1 MKKRYTRRF
10 AVMMWLS
17 LIGLLPMMAQVTKPI
32 EIKSME
38 QLQEVLSSPRL
49 RSDAVTDLPITANG
63 ILVDK
68 NVSVNA
74 GSYRMHGGPLIRA
87 EGYTGILLTV
97 KAGGNIAIENTIDGA
112 NIDAQN
118 MPLIQIEKEGILSL
132 EKDGVFKNNKGI
144 EHALCRTL

>member
-1 MKKRYTRRF
+1 M
-10 AVMMWLS
+10 
-17 LIGLLPMMAQVTKPI
+17 P
-32 EIKSME
+32 
-38 QLQEVLSSPRL
+38 
-49 RSDAVTDLPITANG
+49 VTDLPITANG

-118 MPLIQIEKEGILSL
+118 S
-132 EKDGVFKNNKGI
+132 
-144 EHALCRTL
+144 H

>member
-74 GSYRMHGGPLIRA
+74 GSKY
-87 EGYTGILLTV
+87 
-97 KAGGNIAIENTIDGA
+97 AIDPNRERGDIVSRERWSF
-112 NIDAQN
+112 Q
-118 MPLIQIEKEGILSL
+118 E
-132 EKDGVFKNNKGI
+132 
-144 EHALCRTL
+144 